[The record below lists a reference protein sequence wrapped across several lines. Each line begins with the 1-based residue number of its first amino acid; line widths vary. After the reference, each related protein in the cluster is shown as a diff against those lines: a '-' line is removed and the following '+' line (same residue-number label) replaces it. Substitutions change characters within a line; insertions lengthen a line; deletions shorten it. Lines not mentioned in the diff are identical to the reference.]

1 MLHDLLLYQIDD
13 HGHAQ
18 HDVVTG
24 ETHLAVTA

>member
-13 HGHAQ
+13 RGHAQ
-18 HDVVTG
+18 RDVATG